1 MSLRSQLG
9 DDGSGHS
16 PILGWAFDG
25 YPIYGPYGY
34 AKLDGNGDVVRLASS
49 YQLKQGTRP
58 SGPGGAYDGSY
69 IEDYEYVAGSG
80 SLDEHNGR
88 FAITPEYPE
97 GTYYYVVTIDANGD
111 AAYPYTIGPTF
122 YGVVVAANLT
132 GSVAL
137 PSAAVQYSGDVVLT
151 VPDGTTLTDASSR
164 TNEVRLVKQGLGTL
178 VLDQAN
184 TNSGGLLVEAGE
196 VIVKNVAGLGTG
208 PLEIRA
214 GARATLD
221 VGTERI
227 PLAQLELLGSGTVDV
242 TTGSLLLAAGG
253 YDLGSVRALIETA
266 RSNGTWSGAGITSSS
281 IQSETFRSI
290 GYSEQP
296 DGSLVVGYSAVG
308 DATMDGSVNIQD
320 LVTMVASGKYGGEGT
335 DAQWWEGDFNY
346 DGLFNIVDIVAV
358 SASGLYNSGPYQS
371 TAMGALPAASEQVV
385 FLSAAESPM
394 TADTMGAID
403 EPAAADDHLSSS
415 ARPSIAGQ
423 SGAWSVGQL
432 AWLALLDQTG
442 LPSPTKRT
450 VTFRRLGG
458 G

>member
-1 MSLRSQLG
+1 QLG

-34 AKLDGNGDVVRLASS
+34 AKLDGTGGVVRLASS

-58 SGPGGAYDGSY
+58 SGPGGTYDGSY

-80 SLDEHNGR
+80 FLDEHNGR

-97 GTYYYVVTIDANGD
+97 GTYHYVVTIDANGE
-111 AAYPYTIGPTF
+111 AAYPYAIGPTF
-122 YGVVVAANLT
+122 YGEVKTANLT

-137 PSAAVQYSGDVVLT
+137 PSAAVQYNGDVVLT
-151 VPDGTTLTDASSR
+151 VPDGTTLTDVSAR
-164 TNEVRLVKQGLGTL
+164 ANDVRLVKQGLGTL

-196 VIVKNVAGLGTG
+196 VIVKNVASLGTG
-208 PLEIRA
+208 LLEIRA
-214 GARATLD
+214 GARVTLD
-221 VGTERI
+221 VGANRI
-227 PLAQLELLGSGTVDV
+227 PLARLELLGSGALDV
-242 TTGSLLLAAGG
+242 ASGSFLLAAGS
-253 YDLGSVRALIETA
+253 YDLAMVRALIETA
-266 RSNGTWSGAGITSSS
+266 RSSGTWSGVGITSSS
-281 IQSETFRSI
+281 IQSETFRAV

-296 DGSLVVGYSAVG
+296 DGSLVIGYSAVG

-320 LVTMVASGKYGGEGT
+320 LVAMVASGKYGSEET

-371 TAMGALPAASEQVV
+371 TAMEALSAASEQVV
-385 FLSAAESPM
+385 FLSAAGSPM
-394 TADTMGAID
+394 TADTPVAID
-403 EPAAADDHLSSS
+403 KHADAGDHPL
-415 ARPSIAGQ
+415 PSIGPSHAGQ
-423 SGAWSVGQL
+423 SRGWSVGQL
-432 AWLALLDQTG
+432 AWLALLDQAA
-442 LPSPTKRT
+442 LPSPTKRA

-458 G
+458 A